1 MHDFARPLESE
12 HARRRAERMA
22 IRCQARPPSL
32 AALDMTR
39 RVKRKHYNRRL
50 SKLQLK
56 IKEVALSYLNQK
68 RRGVVVFEGGDAAG
82 KGGAIRRISWPL
94 DPRGLKVW
102 PIAAPTPEEKGH
114 HYLYRFWKRLPR
126 PGQLVIFDRSW
137 YGRVLVERIEGFAT
151 EPEWSRAYDEIN
163 EFERMLYDDG
173 IRLVK
178 IYLHITK
185 EEQLARFRAR
195 YRDPLKRW
203 KISEEDLRN
212 RERWDE
218 YEVAIEEMFRKTS
231 TEANPWTVIPSNNK
245 RYSRLA
251 VIKAVVGQLADGVE
265 LTQPT
270 LDPELEARVR
280 ELLKMGPNE
289 RP

>member
-1 MHDFARPLESE
+1 
-12 HARRRAERMA
+12 
-22 IRCQARPPSL
+22 
-32 AALDMTR
+32 MTK

-50 SKLQLK
+50 SKLQMS
-56 IKEVALSYLNQK
+56 IKEVALSYLTQ
-68 RRGVVVFEGGDAAG
+68 RRRAVVVFEGGDAAG

-102 PIAAPTPEEKGH
+102 PIAAPTTEEKGQ

-151 EPEWSRAYDEIN
+151 ESEWGRAYDEIN

-185 EEQLARFRAR
+185 EEQLTRFRAR

-203 KISEEDLRN
+203 KLSEEDLRN
-212 RERWDE
+212 RKRWDE
-218 YEVAIEEMFRKTS
+218 YEIAIEEMFGKTS

-251 VIKAVVGQLADGVE
+251 AMEAVVSQLAEGVE
-265 LTQPT
+265 LTQPA
-270 LDPELEARVR
+270 LDPELEAKVR
-280 ELLKMGPNE
+280 KLLNMGPDE
-289 RP
+289 VP